1 MTVIEQPN
9 PRAIVIARIR
19 AFQLPPPI
27 ERRRLRRAAGATL
40 EDVAEAVGV
49 SDATASCWERG
60 IYMPSRRYRR
70 KYLDLLE
77 DFATI
82 ALEREKKTQE

>member
-19 AFQLPPPI
+19 AFQLPPPA
-27 ERRRLRRAAGATL
+27 ERRRLRQAAGATL

-60 IYMPSRRYRR
+60 IYFPSRRYRQR
-70 KYLDLLE
+70 YLDLLG
-77 DFATI
+77 DFAAI
-82 ALEREKKTQE
+82 EREKKTKK